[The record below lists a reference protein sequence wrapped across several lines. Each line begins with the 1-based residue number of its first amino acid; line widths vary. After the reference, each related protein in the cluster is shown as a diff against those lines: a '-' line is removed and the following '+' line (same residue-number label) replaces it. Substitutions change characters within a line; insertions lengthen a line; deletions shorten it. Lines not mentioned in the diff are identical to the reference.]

1 MDCNPTSFLYVFVRI
16 FEHNGDVL
24 SNNYKYP
31 VEVLCSKLKIL
42 GIAVLW
48 YKTPCSLVEIYKR
61 F

>member
-1 MDCNPTSFLYVFVRI
+1 MDCNPASFLYVFVRI
-16 FEHNGDVL
+16 FEQNGAIL

-31 VEVLCSKLKIL
+31 VEVLCSKLKVL

-48 YKTPCSLVEIYKR
+48 YKTPRSLVEIYKR

>member
-42 GIAVLW
+42 GIAVLGTRHRAVW
-48 YKTPCSLVEIYKR
+48 
-61 F
+61 